1 MHLDTLMCV
10 YNTQPYM
17 FTSSMQYCEY
27 VVTLQS
33 CHVTLGYTLSENHRL
48 GSLVMCEHLMQA
60 VLLVHTLQCP
70 TGKAD
75 NN

>member
-1 MHLDTLMCV
+1 
-10 YNTQPYM
+10 M
-17 FTSSMQYCEY
+17 FTSSMQYCEH

-33 CHVTLGYTLSENHRL
+33 CHVTLGYTLSENHR
-48 GSLVMCEHLMQA
+48 MCEHLMQA
-60 VLLVHTLQCP
+60 VLFVHTLQCP